1 VGHTPPNMARAAE
14 AERQRPTV
22 QHQEANNQGGMIY
35 SRPPTIETESLPS
48 EEGLIVSWNLRN
60 SLVRLFVHARDFE
73 AALGLFDF
81 ANEHL
86 TSPTLSNEQASM
98 LKEWVRLA
106 GRDGAMS
113 IYHFGMTL
121 RATQKLIF
129 RDCPVLSSRLGNA
142 KSKFRTVNK
151 SFNRTFPRWEKLRQA
166 VAHAAENFS
175 DPDERPK
182 HFVAGPL
189 SIEGLPRQGGAETK
203 IALYN
208 VIAGRQFVYTFEKQ
222 VCSYQLSKESLN
234 RLGEIR
240 DMYYFIF
247 GDRN

>member
-1 VGHTPPNMARAAE
+1 MARAAE

-129 RDCPVLSSRLGNA
+129 RDSPVLSSRLGNA

-166 VAHAAENFS
+166 VAQCSRKLFRSGRTAQAFRCGAAFDRRS
-175 DPDERPK
+175 PTT
-182 HFVAGPL
+182 GW
-189 SIEGLPRQGGAETK
+189 
-203 IALYN
+203 
-208 VIAGRQFVYTFEKQ
+208 GRDKD
-222 VCSYQLSKESLN
+222 SLV
-234 RLGEIR
+234 
-240 DMYYFIF
+240 
-247 GDRN
+247 